1 MFTAKF
7 PMSKVLSN
15 LCVETV
21 HINRKE
27 ERTKEALFLV
37 HSEEEAGVWVRSQTE
52 GMSPQKL
59 LWEQEHLAQ
68 TQAPLPQL
76 HGAPHALAFQDQ
88 SELQAGPSHQSLG
101 QVL

>member
-7 PMSKVLSN
+7 LMSKVLSN

-37 HSEEEAGVWVRSQTE
+37 HSEEKQESGWESDRRYESPKAALGAG
-52 GMSPQKL
+52 
-59 LWEQEHLAQ
+59 
-68 TQAPLPQL
+68 APGPNPLFPQL
-76 HGAPHALAFQDQ
+76 HGAPMPLAFQDQ